1 MEIPTNVIV
10 TYMDCKML
18 FIENLHNIN
27 NFSDKN

>member
-10 TYMDCKML
+10 TYIDCKML
-18 FIENLHNIN
+18 FIQILLSII